1 MRQVRPWHRI
11 QVPGM
16 CGIKVT
22 TCILTLFSLVMSKP
36 APQPVKPPVIPAFEP
51 DIPSWD
57 ETAWMGNEGVGKGGT
72 KPEVDKAMR
81 KCQGNKACTLALLQ
95 KQELKINTSCWLCL
109 QMSHA
114 WKTVPL
120 TVATINETD
129 CLIPKQMTEV
139 LRAAAD
145 IEQGKIPTK
154 HPTSACKRTQR
165 YNHTDMSIPPLRVMH
180 VQGDVCVCSQRLKLN
195 VNTGWSD
202 CRVRIDIKNSTT
214 GNCTAVIDGITTDF
228 TCPFSKP
235 GDTSPAAVWVCGDR
249 AYHFMPHKDWTGCCY
264 PALMN
269 VGTSVYFPDNE
280 KGKKTRQKRDIVSEV
295 GTLPNHYNGYVL
307 SDPWTTPGANVGW
320 SIFLGVGTAVTINK
334 INGLAWSVLALA
346 NSTEH
351 AMTMV
356 NEEMRQIRDA
366 VIQNRLILDMLTA
379 EKGGACK
386 MLGMSCCFHIPDY
399 SDNITNIINHMRAA
413 VREPEKADNS
423 WFGWITNLRVWGH
436 WLCYTVLPI
445 FAIVALVLLCLP
457 CIFQCISSIV
467 QRMVKT
473 NMSQQ
478 MGKLTVYDDYNEWM
492 NEFDEMF
499 SEETPKTN

>member
-1 MRQVRPWHRI
+1 MEQVRPWHQFR
-11 QVPGM
+11 VPGTCDM
-16 CGIKVT
+16 KVT
-22 TCILTLFSLVMSKP
+22 TCILTVFSLVMSKP

-51 DIPSWD
+51 DILRWD

-72 KPEVDKAMR
+72 KPEVDKAMT
-81 KCQGNKACTLALLQ
+81 KCQGNKACTLALQQ

-114 WKTVPL
+114 WKAVPL

-154 HPTSACKRTQR
+154 HPTSACKRTQQ
-165 YNHTDMSIPPLRVMH
+165 YNHTDMLIPPLRVMH

-214 GNCTAVIDGITTDF
+214 GNCTAVIGGITTDF
-228 TCPFSKP
+228 ICPFSKP

-249 AYHFMPHKDWTGCCY
+249 AYHFMPQKDWTGCCY

-269 VGTSVYFPDNE
+269 VGTSVYFPGNE
-280 KGKKTRQKRDIVSEV
+280 KGEKTRQKRDIGSEI
-295 GTLPNHYNGYVL
+295 GTLPDHYNGYVL

-320 SIFLGVGTAVTINK
+320 SIFLGAGTAVTINK

-351 AMTMV
+351 AMTM
-356 NEEMRQIRDA
+356 
-366 VIQNRLILDMLTA
+366 
-379 EKGGACK
+379 
-386 MLGMSCCFHIPDY
+386 
-399 SDNITNIINHMRAA
+399 
-413 VREPEKADNS
+413 
-423 WFGWITNLRVWGH
+423 
-436 WLCYTVLPI
+436 
-445 FAIVALVLLCLP
+445 
-457 CIFQCISSIV
+457 CISSIV
-467 QRMVKT
+467 QRMVKAS
-473 NMSQQ
+473 MSQQ

-492 NEFDEMF
+492 NEFDEML